1 MSLRSWL
8 PLTSSHRPSRSS
20 TRDTATSSSTSR
32 NVIADNTSS
41 SRFVVGGRPRDLSE
55 LDLRTLGVVLEK
67 NGEIMTMAAGAAV
80 WATRSPRSP

>member
-1 MSLRSWL
+1 
-8 PLTSSHRPSRSS
+8 
-20 TRDTATSSSTSR
+20 
-32 NVIADNTSS
+32 VIADSTSS